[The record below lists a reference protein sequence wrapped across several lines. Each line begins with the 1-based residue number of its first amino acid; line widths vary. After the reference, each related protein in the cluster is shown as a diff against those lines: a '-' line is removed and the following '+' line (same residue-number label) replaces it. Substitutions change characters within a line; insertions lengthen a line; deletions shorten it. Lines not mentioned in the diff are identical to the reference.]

1 MIFRRLEEFLMK
13 YKPHNYQTYATNFI
27 LEHPEAAVFLDMG
40 LGKSVITLTAIREL
54 CLNRFEVGKVLVIAP
69 LRVARDTWST
79 EIHKWDHLKGLTYS
93 IVIGT
98 VDERKSALKKKAHIY
113 LINRE
118 NVSWLIEESGFPF
131 VFDMVVID
139 ELSSFKSYQAKRFR
153 SLLKVRPKLKRIVG
167 LTGTPSSNGLM
178 DLWAEFRVLD
188 LGKRLGRFIT
198 HYRNTYFQ
206 PDKRNGM
213 VIYSYKPLPGAED
226 AIYEQISDM
235 TISMKAVDHLNMPEC
250 VFNEVSVSLSKEERS
265 KYDTLRD
272 DLILSIGESEIDAA
286 NAASLSNK
294 LSQMANGA
302 VYGSDQSVIKI
313 HDHKLDALEDLI
325 ESANGKPVLVAYWF
339 KHDLERIKARF
350 KVREIK
356 TSKDITDWN
365 DGKIPVAVIHPASAG
380 HGLNLQAG
388 GSTLIWFGLTWSLE
402 LYQQT
407 NARLWRQGQKS
418 ATVVIHHIVTE
429 DTIDEL
435 ILKALHKKEKSQN
448 ALIDAVRV
456 TLKGA

>member
-1 MIFRRLEEFLMK
+1 MK
-13 YKPHNYQTYATNFI
+13 YSPHNYQTYATNFI
-27 LEHPEAAVFLDMG
+27 MEHPEAAVFLDMG
-40 LGKSVITLTAIREL
+40 LGKSVITLTALRDL
-54 CLNRFEVGKVLVIAP
+54 CLDRFEIAKVLVIAP
-69 LRVARDTWST
+69 LRVARDTWPA
-79 EIHKWDHLKGLTYS
+79 EIEKWDHLKSLTYS
-93 IVIGT
+93 VVIGT
-98 VDERKSALKKKAHIY
+98 TAERKAALHKKAHIY

-131 VFDMVVID
+131 DFDMVVLD

-153 SLLKVRPKLKRIVG
+153 SLLKVRPRLKRIVG
-167 LTGTPSSNGLM
+167 LTGTPSGNGLM

-213 VIYSYKPLPGAED
+213 VVYSYKPLPGAED
-226 AIYEQISDM
+226 AVYERISDM
-235 TISMKAVDHLNMPEC
+235 TISMKAVDHLDMPEC
-250 VFNEVSVSLSKEERS
+250 IFNEVKVSLTEEERK

-272 DLILSIGESEIDAA
+272 DLILSVGDSEIDAA

-302 VYGSDQSVIKI
+302 VYGDGRCIHSI
-313 HDHKLDALEDLI
+313 HDHKLDALEDFI
-325 ESANGKPVLVAYWF
+325 EAANGKPVLVAYWF
-339 KHDLERIKARF
+339 RHDLERIQQRF
-350 KVREIK
+350 RVREIK
-356 TSKDITDWN
+356 TSQDISDWN
-365 DGKIPVAVIHPASAG
+365 MGNIPVAVIHPASAG

-388 GSTLIWFGLTWSLE
+388 GSTLVWFGLTWSLE

-407 NARLWRQGQKS
+407 NARLWRQGQQA
-418 ATVVIHHIVTE
+418 ATVVIHHIITE

-435 ILKALHKKEKSQN
+435 ILKALHKKEKTQN

-456 TLKGA
+456 SLKGA